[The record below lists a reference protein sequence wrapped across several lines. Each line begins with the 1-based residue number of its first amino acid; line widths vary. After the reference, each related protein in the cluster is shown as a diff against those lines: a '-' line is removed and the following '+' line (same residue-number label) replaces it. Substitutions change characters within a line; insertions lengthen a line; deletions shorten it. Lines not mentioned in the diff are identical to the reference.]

1 MSKALGKDINE
12 FYNNHFPEGH
22 FIEGQIID
30 YWKVQYENGDLALN
44 PTQKYELKYF
54 GYIVPDYDDGSKG
67 VSFESAFKKWQ
78 KNQTHVSIVLEVPR
92 EDIELIS
99 ETLKMNFPKVKV
111 VK

>member
-78 KNQTHVSIVLEVPR
+78 KNQTHVSIVLEVPINR
-92 EDIELIS
+92 VDEVTVS
-99 ETLKMNFPKVKV
+99 LKQLFSFVKV
-111 VK
+111 IK